1 MQRYVPFG
9 YQIQNGKAKI
19 EPETAEFVREIF
31 IIYLAGTSTYRIA
44 KNFTQR
50 GILNASHK
58 PSWNHG
64 SIGKILENQKY
75 LGDEFYP
82 PLITKYI

>member
-50 GILNASHK
+50 GIWRKQIWHILRFEDWLEQEYRK
-58 PSWNHG
+58 P
-64 SIGKILENQKY
+64 
-75 LGDEFYP
+75 
-82 PLITKYI
+82 

>member
-50 GILNASHK
+50 GITDLSERF
-58 PSWNHG
+58 WR
-64 SIGKILENQKY
+64 
-75 LGDEFYP
+75 
-82 PLITKYI
+82 TKNIWETSSTLP

>member
-31 IIYLAGTSTYRIA
+31 STY
-44 KNFTQR
+44 FF
-50 GILNASHK
+50 H
-58 PSWNHG
+58 
-64 SIGKILENQKY
+64 
-75 LGDEFYP
+75 
-82 PLITKYI
+82 

>member
-31 IIYLAGTSTYRIA
+31 IIYLAGTSTYES
-44 KNFTQR
+44 Q
-50 GILNASHK
+50 
-58 PSWNHG
+58 
-64 SIGKILENQKY
+64 KILHSGES
-75 LGDEFYP
+75 
-82 PLITKYI
+82 